1 MVISRRVVHRLK
13 SGKLHFAGWRSE
25 QGFFQAFRLQFD
37 LALQSSICAEDTI
50 LNCSRSDWRGAERPV
65 PGEMIVRMLLNFT
78 ARRWLMLAP
87 ALAVIGV
94 LFAGGLA
101 L

>member
-1 MVISRRVVHRLK
+1 LFAIGLAQHLMAG
-13 SGKLHFAGWRSE
+13 SGEL
-25 QGFFQAFRLQFD
+25 
-37 LALQSSICAEDTI
+37 
-50 LNCSRSDWRGAERPV
+50 
-65 PGEMIVRMLLNFT
+65 IVRMLLNFT

-101 L
+101 LAAAQSLGYFAPTGENTLTLRHYVSLGDEREIYA